1 MKISKFEDL
10 EVWKIS
16 IELASLIYKITNKE
30 NFSKDYGLKDQIRRA
45 VISISSNIAEGFET
59 NNNNDFIR
67 YLKISKGS
75 AGEVKSQLI
84 LSSKLGYVSDKETQN
99 IREVLDLL
107 SLKLG
112 KFISYLIGRKN
123 NKEFPTR

>member
-16 IELASLIYKITNKE
+16 IELASLIYEATSKE
-30 NFSKDYGLKDQIRRA
+30 KFSKDHGLKDQIRRA
-45 VISISSNIAEGFET
+45 AISISSNIAEGFET

-99 IREVLDLL
+99 IREMLDLL

-112 KFISYLIGRKN
+112 KFISYLMGRKN